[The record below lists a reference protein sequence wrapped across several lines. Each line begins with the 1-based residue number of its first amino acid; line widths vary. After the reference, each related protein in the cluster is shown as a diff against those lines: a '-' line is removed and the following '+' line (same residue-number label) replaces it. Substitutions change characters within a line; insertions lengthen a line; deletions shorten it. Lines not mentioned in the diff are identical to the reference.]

1 MSDVASPPTTK
12 VPADKVRSFGQAKVW
27 LKRDLV
33 QRGALTPNGVVSMWM
48 LLRDPVNMF
57 IALLRLKEWTVNG
70 RVVLPLRILIA
81 IMFRRQ
87 AVRLGFSIPP
97 NVFGPGLA
105 IVHYGPIV
113 VNGNARV
120 GENCRVHTC
129 VNIGGDGRLVDEELA
144 RRLAPC
150 IGNNVYIGP
159 GAKIYGG
166 VQIAD
171 GIAIGA
177 NAVVNASSYK
187 AGVTLAGIP
196 AKVVSDKGSR
206 GMIVGHD

>member
-1 MSDVASPPTTK
+1 MAFPPT
-12 VPADKVRSFGQAKVW
+12 AKVRNFGQAKVW

-33 QRGALTPNGVVSMWM
+33 QRGAVTPNGTVSLRV
-48 LLRDPVNMF
+48 LLRDPVNLFM
-57 IALLRLKEWTVNG
+57 ALLRLKEWTVNCS
-70 RVVLPLRILIA
+70 VLLPLRILIA
-81 IMFRRQ
+81 IMFRWQ

-113 VNGNARV
+113 VNGNSHV

-129 VNIGGDGRLVDEELA
+129 VNIGGDGRLVDAELA
-144 RRLAPC
+144 RRLVPW

-159 GAKIYGG
+159 GAKIYGA

-177 NAVVNASSYK
+177 NAVVNASCDK
-187 AGVTLAGIP
+187 VGVTLAGIP
-196 AKVVSDKGSR
+196 AKVVSNNGSR